1 MKYLPL
7 VWAGLW
13 RKPVSAVLTGL
24 SISVAFML
32 FGCLHGI
39 AVGIDAIVD
48 RISENRI
55 RVQSNSQEPLPVS
68 MYRELKQI
76 PHVDSV
82 TLVAFFGTYFQN
94 MKNRVG
100 SAAIGGDI
108 SLHTRSDIVIPKEQ
122 SLAFM
127 KLRTGAVVGGTLARN
142 NGWKLGD
149 RVPLT
154 SWAMKSDGTN
164 TWLFDIVG
172 IYERN
177 DGSDTAWE
185 FWVHYD
191 YFNEGRVE
199 NRDTVHS
206 YLLRSTDA
214 KYNDQVIEDVDARF
228 VNSGFPTV
236 TQSDREWQNAGFKR
250 TVDVHLIVNTIIVAS
265 LFALLFLTTNT
276 MMQSFRSRTAEL
288 AVLKSLGYSDNTVL
302 AIVIAEA
309 VTLYVL
315 GAVCGLAL
323 ARPLLPLFAGSLGFN
338 SLPTPLSVSLT
349 GLAVAV
355 AAALLSAAIP
365 AMRAKRLSVVTAL
378 ARR

>member
-1 MKYLPL
+1 VKYLPL

-13 RKPVSAVLTGL
+13 RKPIAAVLTGL

-48 RISENRI
+48 RISANRI

-68 MYRELKQI
+68 MYRELKEI
-76 PHVDSV
+76 PNIDSV
-82 TLVAFFGTYFQN
+82 TLVVFFGTYFQD
-94 MKNRVG
+94 MRNRVP

-108 SLHTRSDIVIPKEQ
+108 SLHTRSDIVIPKAQ

-127 KLRTGAVVGGTLARN
+127 KLRTGAVVGESLAREH
-142 NGWKLGD
+142 GWKVGD

-154 SWAMKSDGTN
+154 SWAMKRDGTN
-164 TWLFDIVG
+164 TWFFDIVG
-172 IYERN
+172 TYARN
-177 DGSDTAWE
+177 DGSDTARE

-191 YFNEGRVE
+191 YFNEGRLQD
-199 NRDTVHS
+199 RDTVHS

-214 KYNDQVIEDVDARF
+214 KHNTQVIQDVDNRF
-228 VNSGFPTV
+228 VNSGYPTV
-236 TQSDREWQNAGFKR
+236 SQSDREWQNAGFKR

-276 MMQSFRSRTAEL
+276 MMQSFRSRTAEF
-288 AVLKSLGYSDNTVL
+288 AVLKSLGYSDHVVL

-309 VTLYVL
+309 VVLYLL
-315 GAVCGLAL
+315 GAAIGLAL
-323 ARPLLPLFAGSLGFN
+323 ARPILPSFAAAVGFAAI
-338 SLPTPLSVSLT
+338 PTPLSVSVT
-349 GLAVAV
+349 GLGIAL

-365 AMRAKRLSVVTAL
+365 AARAKRLSVVAAL
-378 ARR
+378 GRR

>member
-1 MKYLPL
+1 
-7 VWAGLW
+7 
-13 RKPVSAVLTGL
+13 
-24 SISVAFML
+24 VAFML

-55 RVQSNSQEPLPVS
+55 RVQSNSQEPLPVG
-68 MYRELKQI
+68 MYQQLKQI
-76 PHVDSV
+76 PHIDSV
-82 TLVAFFGTYFQN
+82 TLVAFFGTYFQD
-94 MKNRVG
+94 MKNRVAT
-100 SAAIGGDI
+100 AAIGGDI

-127 KLRTGAVVGGTLARN
+127 KLRTAAVVGASLAKA
-142 NGWKLGD
+142 NGWKVGD

-154 SWAMKSDGTN
+154 SWAMKRDGTN
-164 TWLFDIVG
+164 IWLFDIAG

-191 YFNEGRVE
+191 YFNEGRMQD
-199 NRDTVHS
+199 RDTVHS
-206 YLLRSTDA
+206 YLLRSQDA
-214 KYNDQVIEDVDARF
+214 KYNAQIIEDVDERF
-228 VNSGFPTV
+228 VNSGYPTV

-276 MMQSFRSRTAEL
+276 MMQSFRSRTAEF
-288 AVLKSLGYSDNTVL
+288 AVLKALGYSDNTVL
-302 AIVIAEA
+302 AIVVAEA
-309 VTLYVL
+309 ITLYVL
-315 GAVCGLAL
+315 GAACGLAL
-323 ARPLLPLFAGSLGFN
+323 SRPLLPLFAESVGFGAI
-338 SLPTPLSVSLT
+338 PTPLQVPLT
-349 GLAVAV
+349 GIAIAIV
-355 AAALLSAAIP
+355 AALSSAAIP
-365 AMRAKRLSVVTAL
+365 ALRAKRLSVVTAL